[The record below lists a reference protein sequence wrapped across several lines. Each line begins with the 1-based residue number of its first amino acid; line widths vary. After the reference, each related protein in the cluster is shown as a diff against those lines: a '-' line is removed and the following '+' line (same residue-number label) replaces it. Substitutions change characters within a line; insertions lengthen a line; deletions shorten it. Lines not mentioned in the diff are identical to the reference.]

1 MMNRLGTCKTST
13 FSLLMAVA
21 ALAPCHTHAS
31 DRAVIEVR
39 GESDA
44 EVMWF
49 RPNAVVFTNRDYRLS
64 KLPED
69 LAGEKFLRSS
79 IDSTEFDVVQGG
91 RLIVATPHRID
102 GAASQVETL
111 EAKGFAKMQEQA
123 FQLFGSKE
131 IDRVLVY
138 EKQATS
144 GESYRLGKWA
154 VVLGFEDARSAR
166 NRTRAAHGKPF
177 FVYPADIPNTGMLF
191 VDRQK
196 ESHSGHGNNS
206 ITECRNGDIVAFYSV
221 TGIGPEDWHGHGA
234 AGWSEYRRSTDG
246 GLTWSEPVV
255 FDYSKRMHEGSE
267 VGSALVYSLITAPN
281 GTLVATVIRYANE
294 KWEKKL
300 PPVYFL
306 SDDNGQNVEGTSR
319 VQQIRPAS
327 KISPSR

>member
-1 MMNRLGTCKTST
+1 MMNRLGTYKTST

-21 ALAPCHTHAS
+21 ALAPCQTQAS

-154 VVLGFEDARSAR
+154 VVLGF
-166 NRTRAAHGKPF
+166 
-177 FVYPADIPNTGMLF
+177 
-191 VDRQK
+191 
-196 ESHSGHGNNS
+196 
-206 ITECRNGDIVAFYSV
+206 
-221 TGIGPEDWHGHGA
+221 
-234 AGWSEYRRSTDG
+234 
-246 GLTWSEPVV
+246 
-255 FDYSKRMHEGSE
+255 
-267 VGSALVYSLITAPN
+267 
-281 GTLVATVIRYANE
+281 
-294 KWEKKL
+294 
-300 PPVYFL
+300 
-306 SDDNGQNVEGTSR
+306 
-319 VQQIRPAS
+319 
-327 KISPSR
+327 